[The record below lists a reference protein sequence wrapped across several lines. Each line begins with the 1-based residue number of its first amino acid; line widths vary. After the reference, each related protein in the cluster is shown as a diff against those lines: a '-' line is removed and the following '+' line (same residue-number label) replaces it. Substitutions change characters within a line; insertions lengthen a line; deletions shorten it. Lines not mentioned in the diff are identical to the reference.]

1 MKRIY
6 NVINLLP
13 VKEILNMEDDM
24 DLTFGEGVYIQLFG
38 DLSCAD
44 GIYVQV
50 LKQAILTSLNGKKD
64 FNRKIY
70 KLPGFEFN
78 GI

>member
-6 NVINLLP
+6 GIINLLP
-13 VKEILNMEDDM
+13 VKEVLNIEDDP

-64 FNRKIY
+64 YNRKLY